1 MSFIENLRSSAY
13 SIKEGKPGKRFLRYY
28 QIRKQRGA
36 DSPLKQVGMLALG
49 LVLVAGGF
57 LGFLLP
63 ILPGYLLF
71 IPGLAILTARS
82 RFTARLLDRL
92 ELVVRKLMQRWRSP
106 SRESK

>member
-1 MSFIENLRSSAY
+1 MSFIESLRSSAHR
-13 SIKEGKPGKRFLRYY
+13 IKEDKPGRRFQNYY
-28 QIRKQRGA
+28 QFRKQSGA
-36 DSPLKQVGMLALG
+36 DSTLKQIGMLALG
-49 LVLVAGGF
+49 AVLIAGGL

-92 ELVVRKLMQRWRSP
+92 EMSVRKLLKRGRSK